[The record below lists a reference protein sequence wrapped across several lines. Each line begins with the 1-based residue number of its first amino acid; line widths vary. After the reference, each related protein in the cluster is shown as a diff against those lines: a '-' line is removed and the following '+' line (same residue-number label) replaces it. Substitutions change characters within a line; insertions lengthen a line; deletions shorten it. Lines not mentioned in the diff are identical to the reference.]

1 MNVAVQE
8 AYGAA
13 NRLTAN
19 DYVEQNYELVTRIAY
34 HLAARLPASVEVD
47 DLIQAGLIGLLE
59 ASQNYD
65 DSHDAGAS
73 FSTFASLRIRGAM
86 LDEVRRN
93 GWAPRSVQKHTRD
106 LAEATRKTE
115 QRLGRTAEPAEIAE
129 ELGISIDNYYEMAEQ
144 AARSNVLAFDD
155 VANDE
160 GDISGISAAD
170 QTPEQSLLVEDF
182 QGELA
187 NAIDNLPERE
197 RMVMAL
203 YYQEE
208 LNLKEIGAVLG
219 VSESRVCQLHGQ
231 ALTRLRARLGDWV
244 TDLPNSH

>member
-1 MNVAVQE
+1 MNIAVRE
-8 AYGAA
+8 AYGHTAA
-13 NRLTAN
+13 LSAN
-19 DYVEQNYELVTRIAY
+19 EQVEQNYELVTRIAY

-59 ASQNYD
+59 AANNYD
-65 DSHDAGAS
+65 ANHGAGAS

-93 GWAPRSVQKHTRD
+93 GWAPRSVQKHTRE
-106 LAEATRKTE
+106 LSQATRQVE
-115 QRLGRTAEPAEIAE
+115 QRLGRSAEPAEIAE
-129 ELGISIDNYYEMAEQ
+129 EMGISIDNYYEMAEQ
-144 AARSNVLAFDD
+144 AARSQVLAFDD
-155 VANDE
+155 IANDE

-170 QTPEQSLLVEDF
+170 QTPEEHLLTEDF
-182 QGELA
+182 EGELA
-187 NAIDNLPERE
+187 REIDSLPERE

-231 ALTRLRARLGDWV
+231 ALTRLRSRLGDWASEM
-244 TDLPNSH
+244 PHSH